1 MILRYDKED
10 SKLNFY
16 FAPMEGI
23 TGVTF
28 RNVHRELF
36 PQMDRYYGPFIA
48 ATQTLSL
55 KKKEIRDTDPDN
67 NRAYTY
73 VPQVLTNSPEQLL
86 WAVSEMQARGYGEVN
101 INLGC
106 PSGTVVPKFKGAGM
120 LGDMDRLDR
129 FFDESF
135 GLMDRAMPGWNRDSS
150 DPPDRACADTNGSS
164 CLPAD
169 ETADRER
176 MTDEIFFR
184 THETHPVRISVKTR
198 IGLDNRKSLPE
209 LISIFNRYPF
219 SEIIV
224 HPRLRTDFYKGTPDM
239 EAFQMCA
246 EDISR
251 PLAYNGDL
259 FSAKDYR
266 RITARF
272 SNLSGVMMG
281 RGLLV
286 NPALVREMKGGRPL
300 SKDELR
306 RFHDLLFGRLLEE
319 MQGSGNVLFRM
330 KELWYYM
337 GQDFPDAGPYIKKVK
352 KAKTPADYRIA
363 ADRLFD
369 ECAMRVPEHPVF

>member
-1 MILRYDKED
+1 
-10 SKLNFY
+10 
-16 FAPMEGI
+16 MEGI

-28 RNVHRELF
+28 RNAHRELF

-55 KKKEIRDTDPDN
+55 KKKEMRDTDPDN

-86 WAVSEMQARGYGEVN
+86 WAVSEMQTRGYSEVN
-101 INLGC
+101 VNLGC

-120 LGDMDRLDR
+120 LGDTDRLDR
-129 FFDESF
+129 LFDEFF
-135 GLMDRAMPGWNRDSS
+135 GLMGRKMP
-150 DPPDRACADTNGSS
+150 
-164 CLPAD
+164 D
-169 ETADRER
+169 ETR
-176 MTDEIFFR
+176 
-184 THETHPVRISVKTR
+184 PVRISVKTR
-198 IGLDNRKSLPE
+198 IGLDDKNGLPK
-209 LISIFNRYPF
+209 LIAIFNRYPF

-224 HPRLRTDFYKGTPDM
+224 HPRLRTDFYKGTPDL

-246 EDISR
+246 EGITR
-251 PLAYNGDL
+251 PVAYNGDL
-259 FSAKDYR
+259 FSAEDYR

-272 SNLSGVMMG
+272 PSLSGVMMG

-286 NPALVREMKGGRPL
+286 NPALVREMKSGRPL

-306 RFHDLLFGRLLEE
+306 RIHDLLFSRLLEE

-352 KAKTPADYRIA
+352 KAKTPADYRTA

-369 ECAMRVPEHPVF
+369 ECAMRVPERPVF